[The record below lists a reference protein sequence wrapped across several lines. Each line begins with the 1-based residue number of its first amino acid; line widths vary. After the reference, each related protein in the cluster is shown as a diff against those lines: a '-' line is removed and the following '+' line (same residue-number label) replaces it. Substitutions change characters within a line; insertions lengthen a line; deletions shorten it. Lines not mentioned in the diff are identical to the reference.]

1 MDKSFVVDNSVV
13 MTWCFQDQADPYADS
28 VLDRLTEAT
37 AYVPSV
43 WPLEVANVLLTAER
57 KKYIGQAD
65 SIRFVSLLQ
74 QLPIVVD
81 YESPQKVMH
90 DLIGLGRA
98 YGLSSYDASYLNLA
112 MKKGLPLATLDKNLR
127 EAAKSVGVQLLK

>member
-1 MDKSFVVDNSVV
+1 MDKSFVMDNSVV
-13 MTWCFQDQADPYADS
+13 MTWCFQDQADSYADS

-43 WPLEVANVLLTAER
+43 WPLEVVNVLLTAER
-57 KKYIGQAD
+57 KKYIGHAD
-65 SIRFVSLLQ
+65 SIRFVSLLL
-74 QLPIVVD
+74 QLPINVD

-98 YGLSSYDASYLNLA
+98 HGLSSYAASYLSLA

-127 EAAKSVGVQLLK
+127 DAAESVGVQLLK